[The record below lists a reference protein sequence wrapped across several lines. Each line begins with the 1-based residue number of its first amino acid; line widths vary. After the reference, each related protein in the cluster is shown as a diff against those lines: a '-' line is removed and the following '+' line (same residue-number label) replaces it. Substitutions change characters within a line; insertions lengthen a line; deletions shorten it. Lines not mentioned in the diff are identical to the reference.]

1 MESLQQICTFRIDDH
16 FFGVP
21 IESVQEVIR
30 SPEVT
35 RVPRAHPAVRGL
47 INLRGQL
54 LIAVDLRHRMN
65 LGTTDMAQK
74 SVNVVLRTEDDVLA
88 LIVDAMDD
96 VLELTEDQFEPPPET
111 VDADVRSLIRGV
123 YKLEGRLLLLLN
135 IENAIDV
142 NAVSE
147 IT

>member
-1 MESLQQICTFRIDDH
+1 MESLQKICTFRIDDH

-65 LGTTDMAQK
+65 LGTTDMTQK
-74 SVNVVLRTEDDVLA
+74 SVNVVVRTDDDVL
-88 LIVDAMDD
+88 
-96 VLELTEDQFEPPPET
+96 EPPPET
-111 VDADVRSLIRGV
+111 VDADVRTLIRGV

-147 IT
+147 VA

>member
-1 MESLQQICTFRIDDH
+1 MESLRQICTFHIDDH

-21 IESVQEVIR
+21 IENVQEVIR

-65 LGTTDMAQK
+65 LGTSDMTQK
-74 SVNVVLRTEDDVLA
+74 SVNVLLRTDDDVVA
-88 LIVDAMDD
+88 LIVDGMDE
-96 VLELTEDQFEPPPET
+96 VLELEEDQFEQPPET
-111 VDADVRSLIRGV
+111 VDASVRTLIRGV
-123 YKLEGRLLLLLN
+123 YKLEGRLLLLLD
-135 IENAIDV
+135 IENAVDV
-142 NAVSE
+142 TAVSDVP
-147 IT
+147 